1 MADAKR
7 CDRCGKYYSKNDNG
21 RCNLSYHDLPYYEKY
36 DVDEEYIIPT
46 AVSFSENCSNYY
58 KFELC
63 PDCMR
68 KLIHFIAKEETNG
81 NSSKDN

>member
-7 CDRCGKYYSKNDNG
+7 CDKCGKCYSNKDHE
-21 RCNLSYHDLPYYEKY
+21 CHLSYHDFPYYEKFY
-36 DVDEEYIIPT
+36 EDPEYMIPIT
-46 AVSFSENCSNYY
+46 VTFRKNCSIYY
-58 KFELC
+58 TLELC

-68 KLIHFIAKEETNG
+68 NLIHFITKEEPDG

>member
-1 MADAKR
+1 MANAKK
-7 CDRCGKYYSKNDNG
+7 CDKCGKCYSNKDHE
-21 RCNLSYHDLPYYEKY
+21 CHLSYHDLPYYEKY

-68 KLIHFIAKEETNG
+68 ELIHFITTKEEQNG
-81 NSSKDN
+81 